1 MIGVL
6 PAWPVVHL
14 DAAYDDPP
22 CREALA
28 ARGMVGEIATGGV

>member
-28 ARGMVGEIATGGV
+28 ARGMVGEIATGGM